1 MYASQPYIQ
10 IRYKS
15 LVIYH
20 QSAIPCHHMSP
31 AMIAHIKRLRL
42 MAKYTGIVT
51 KSTQKRI
58 RQAVDKFLQLAKDKK
73 VFNPITQKLQKF
85 KLTFITLTVS
95 ENERNLTANE
105 CYHKLLRPFLRWLKE
120 SEKVDLYL
128 WKAELQ
134 NRGQIHYHITLN
146 EFVHF
151 EDIKTTWNN
160 LQFKWGLL
168 ASFKKK
174 YGHYH
179 PNSTDIHAVYKIKD
193 IAAYLVKYLSKTE
206 DVGNSTIGKIWDCST
221 IIKSMKHVSFEMNE
235 VNKMTLDFALDEKL
249 IQVKSL
255 DKCQIVKSRK
265 FSVLTILDESQRK
278 QYLKAIKN
286 VIAPMYWKN
295 KNWINSIREKY
306 ECYSLM
312 TI

>member
-1 MYASQPYIQ
+1 MYAAQPYIQ

-20 QSAIPCHHMSP
+20 RSAIPCHHLSP
-31 AMIAHIKRLRL
+31 AMIAHIKRLRE

-73 VFNPITQKLQKF
+73 VFNPITQRLQRF

-95 ENERNLTANE
+95 ENDVNLTATDA
-105 CYHKLLRPFLRWLKE
+105 YHKLLRPFLRWLKE
-120 SEKVDLYL
+120 SENVKLYL

-134 NRGQIHYHITLN
+134 QRGQIHYHITLN

-168 ASFKKK
+168 DSFKRK

-179 PNSTDIHAVYKIKD
+179 PNSTDIHAVYKVKD
-193 IAAYLVKYLSKTE
+193 IAAYLVKYLSKSE
-206 DVGNSTIGKIWDCST
+206 EVGESTTGKIWDCST
-221 IIKSMKHVSFEMNE
+221 IIKSMRHVSFELNDT
-235 VNKMTLDFALDEKL
+235 NKMNLDFANDERL
-249 IQVKSL
+249 IEVKSL
-255 DKCQIVKSRK
+255 DKCQIIKSKR
-265 FSVLTILDESQRK
+265 FSVLTILDEVQRRLYK
-278 QYLKAIKN
+278 KYISDI
-286 VIAPMYWKN
+286 VTPIYWNN
-295 KNWINSIREKY
+295 KNWINRFKEKY
-306 ECYSLM
+306 ECYSLV
-312 TI
+312 